1 MYSTFTDLL
10 VLIISIIFD
19 ILINNIIFKILKQKE
34 KIYILVPSSLFMI
47 FTGLLFLIKWK

>member
-10 VLIISIIFD
+10 VLIISIILD
-19 ILINNIIFKILKQKE
+19 ILINTIIFKILKQKE